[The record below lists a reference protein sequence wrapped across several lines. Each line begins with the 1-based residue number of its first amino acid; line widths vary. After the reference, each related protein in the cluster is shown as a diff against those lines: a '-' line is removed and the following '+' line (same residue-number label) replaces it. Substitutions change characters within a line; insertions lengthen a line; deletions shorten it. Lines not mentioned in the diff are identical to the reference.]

1 MEAFLTFIGRLHP
14 LIVHL
19 PIGFILLALL
29 IEFYKKYFKES
40 EKFIKFILFW
50 TIISGFFSLI
60 SGYLQ
65 YQQEGYLWETVQGH
79 FYFGILTLLM
89 SIGFYFFLQ
98 RQVFLIQI
106 PRLFFSLGLLVS
118 LLLTGHLGGSV
129 THGEDHLTK
138 PLKELSSNL
147 LMDESTEF
155 EFQLKEENFRD
166 QPMYASVIAPIL
178 SQKCISC
185 HNPKKTKGELQ
196 MHTYQALQIGGKN
209 GSLINYE
216 DPKQSELFLR
226 IHLPK
231 EDKKH
236 MPPKSKKQLTK
247 AEIKIISHWI
257 EIGAPEKQTLG
268 QLGVER
274 HKIDPFIVKEKENFY
289 PEVVL
294 ETPDLE
300 TLDRLL
306 SKNILISPV
315 TKESNLLNL
324 SVLNYPK
331 FGNQQMNLLER
342 IKQHLVSIDLSY
354 SLVNDSIFY
363 RLAQFPN
370 LVQIKLNH
378 TQITGEGIS
387 QLNTLKHLKKLY
399 LVETALEGT
408 SLPLLLNL
416 PAIEQVFVYQSKRN
430 LIEEIELTPELE
442 AIIEI
447 GTYALPRLASDAIVY

>member
-29 IEFYKKYFKES
+29 IEFYKKYSKES
-40 EKFIKFILFW
+40 EKFLKFILFW

-79 FYFGILTLLM
+79 FYFGILTLLLC
-89 SIGFYFFLQ
+89 IGFYFFLQ
-98 RQVFLIQI
+98 KQPFLIRI
-106 PRLFFSLGLLVS
+106 PRLFFSLGLLAS
-118 LLLTGHLGGSV
+118 LLLTGHLGGSI

-138 PLKELSSNL
+138 PLKELSSAL

-155 EFQLKEENFRD
+155 EFQLEEENYRD

-178 SQKCISC
+178 SQKCVSC

-196 MHTYQALQIGGKN
+196 MHTYQSLQIGGKN
-209 GSLINYE
+209 GPLVNYE

-247 AEIKIISHWI
+247 AEIEIISHWI
-257 EIGAPEKQTLG
+257 EIGAPEKQTFG

-274 HKIDPFIVKEKENFY
+274 HKIDPFIVNKKENFY

-331 FGNQQMNLLER
+331 FGNQQMNLLEE

-408 SLPLLLNL
+408 TLPLLINL

-442 AIIEI
+442 SIIVI
-447 GTYALPRLASDAIVY
+447 GAYTLPRLASDAIVY